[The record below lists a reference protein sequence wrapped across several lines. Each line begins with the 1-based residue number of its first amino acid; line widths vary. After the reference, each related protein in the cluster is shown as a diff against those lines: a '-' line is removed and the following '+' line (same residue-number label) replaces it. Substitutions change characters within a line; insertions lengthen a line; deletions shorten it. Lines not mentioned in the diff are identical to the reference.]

1 MHIEINSE
9 KANNASMRLLDL
21 SRTVRRSRECV
32 EDARRQLRQLSDL
45 DECRSALQRQ
55 EEDLALLTARI
66 VNLSNALREIAEVY
80 RLTEE
85 RSAED
90 LEDVRRPRQDVG
102 EMVIYWVSDDVHRRI
117 QKILYK

>member
-102 EMVIYWVSDDVHRRI
+102 EMVIYGVSDDVHRRS

>member
-102 EMVIYWVSDDVHRRI
+102 EMVIYGVSDDVHRRK

>member
-45 DECRSALQRQ
+45 DESTCPTPCGRSQRST
-55 EEDLALLTARI
+55 D
-66 VNLSNALREIAEVY
+66 
-80 RLTEE
+80 
-85 RSAED
+85 
-90 LEDVRRPRQDVG
+90 
-102 EMVIYWVSDDVHRRI
+102 
-117 QKILYK
+117 

>member
-90 LEDVRRPRQDVG
+90 LEDVRRVTDGIKRD
-102 EMVIYWVSDDVHRRI
+102 
-117 QKILYK
+117 LA

>member
-66 VNLSNALREIAEVY
+66 VDLSNALREIAEVY

-102 EMVIYWVSDDVHRRI
+102 EMVIYGVSDDVHRRI

>member
-102 EMVIYWVSDDVHRRI
+102 EMVIYGVSDDVHRRI